1 MLAWLFIISL
11 ENAIYDEHFETYVE
25 DSSGV
30 RSQVPSAD
38 GSGSADDMNMGAFR
52 DAIANALVG

>member
-1 MLAWLFIISL
+1 M
-11 ENAIYDEHFETYVE
+11 E

-30 RSQVPSAD
+30 GSQVPSAD
-38 GSGSADDMNMGAFR
+38 GGGSADDMNMCPFR

>member
-1 MLAWLFIISL
+1 MALHNFIRD
-11 ENAIYDEHFETYVE
+11 NAIYDEHFEIYVE

-30 RSQVPSAD
+30 GSRVPSTD
-38 GSGSADDMNMGAFR
+38 GSGSADDMNMCAFR

>member
-1 MLAWLFIISL
+1 MALHNFIRD
-11 ENAIYDEHFETYVE
+11 NAIHDEYFETYVE

-30 RSQVPSAD
+30 GSQVPSAD
-38 GSGSADDMNMGAFR
+38 DSGSADDMNIGDFR

>member
-1 MLAWLFIISL
+1 MTLHNFIRD
-11 ENAIYDEHFETYVE
+11 NAINDVHFETYVE

-30 RSQVPSAD
+30 GSQVPSVD
-38 GSGSADDMNMGAFR
+38 GGASADDMNMCAFC